1 MTSTVPW
8 FMRRRVDVLALLRA
22 QAATTTDGIAAFA
35 DWSRSG
41 AEDDA
46 NRVRTAEHDAD
57 AARHDLL
64 QALTTVLLAPIEQE
78 DAYALSERLD
88 EVLDLAKDTVRTA
101 QALEWTPDEHAAAMG
116 VQILESVSRLRAAI
130 DQLGV
135 RHARPGEDVERG
147 IKSARQVEKSLRA
160 GLADLLREED
170 EEDGL
175 RLFATLEIYRSYSA
189 VGAALLRVADRT
201 WYAALRVL

>member
-1 MTSTVPW
+1 MTSRVPW
-8 FMRRRVDVLALLRA
+8 FTRRHVDILGLLRT
-22 QAATTTDGIAAFA
+22 QAAVTTEGIEAFA

-41 AEDDA
+41 SEDDA

-57 AARHDLL
+57 AARHALL
-64 QALTTVLLAPIEQE
+64 EALTIVLLAPIEQE
-78 DAYALSERLD
+78 HAYALSERMD

-101 QALEWTPDEHAAAMG
+101 QALEWMPDEHAAAMG
-116 VQILESVSRLRAAI
+116 AQILESVVRLQNAI
-130 DQLGV
+130 DKLGD
-135 RHARPGEDVERG
+135 RHSRPGDEVERG

-160 GLADLLREED
+160 GLAALLRE

-201 WYAALRVL
+201 WYAALRIL

>member
-1 MTSTVPW
+1 MTVRLRWLTRP
-8 FMRRRVDVLALLRA
+8 RVDVLALLRA
-22 QAATTTDGIAAFA
+22 QVTVTAGGIAAFA

-41 AEDDA
+41 TEDDA
-46 NRVRTAEHDAD
+46 NRVRDAEHAAD
-57 AARHDLL
+57 AARHALL
-64 QALTTVLLAPIEQE
+64 EALTTVLLAPIEQE
-78 DAYALSERLD
+78 DAYALSERMD

-101 QALEWTPDEHAAAMG
+101 QALGWTPDEHAAAMG
-116 VQILESVSRLRAAI
+116 VQILESFTSLRDAI
-130 DQLGV
+130 DKLGERRV
-135 RHARPGEDVERG
+135 RPGDDVERG

-160 GLADLLREED
+160 GLAALLRE

>member
-1 MTSTVPW
+1 MTVRLRWLTRP
-8 FMRRRVDVLALLRA
+8 RVDVLALLRA
-22 QAATTTDGIAAFA
+22 QVTVTAGGIAAFA

-41 AEDDA
+41 TEDDA
-46 NRVRTAEHDAD
+46 NRVRDAEHAAD
-57 AARHDLL
+57 AARHALL
-64 QALTTVLLAPIEQE
+64 EALTTVLLAPIEQE
-78 DAYALSERLD
+78 DAYALSERID

-101 QALEWTPDEHAAAMG
+101 QALGWTPDEHAAAMG
-116 VQILESVSRLRAAI
+116 VQILESFTSLRDAI
-130 DQLGV
+130 DKLGERRV
-135 RHARPGEDVERG
+135 RPGDDVERG

-160 GLADLLREED
+160 GLAALLRE